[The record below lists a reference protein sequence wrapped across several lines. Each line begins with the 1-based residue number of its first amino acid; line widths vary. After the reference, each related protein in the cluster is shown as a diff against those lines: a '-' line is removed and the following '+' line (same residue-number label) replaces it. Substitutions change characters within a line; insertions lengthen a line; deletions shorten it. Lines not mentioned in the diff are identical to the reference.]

1 MNVPHGWK
9 LVPVEPTPAMTAAYA
24 VAAEELTKRHLLS
37 GSYPATWQP
46 TEAGYV
52 AMLAAAPTPPAQQDA
67 EAHSAAVSHL
77 YECLGRW
84 SASIAPG
91 GELADLAPPSWLIDA
106 INAAT
111 LPRQDDEA
119 LEVLRRIISTWESPW
134 PPGADPMAHVLAE
147 ARALLTKRGA
157 A

>member
-46 TEAGYV
+46 TEAGYA
-52 AMLAAAPTPPAQQDA
+52 AMLAAAPTSPVQ
-67 EAHSAAVSHL
+67 
-77 YECLGRW
+77 
-84 SASIAPG
+84 
-91 GELADLAPPSWLIDA
+91 
-106 INAAT
+106 
-111 LPRQDDEA
+111 QDDEA

-147 ARALLTKRGA
+147 ARSLLTKRGA